1 MFVLYF
7 SGFEISVF
15 DKKDGKD
22 IVRKAKLGNMVIK
35 TSLPPGSLHTLF
47 NNDER
52 YVENYL
58 TKFPGYYDTGDA
70 AFIDEDG
77 YISIMGRTDDII
89 NIAGHRLST
98 GTMEEI
104 LLEHPK
110 IVNCAKI
117 ERTCLNR

>member
-1 MFVLYF
+1 MYANYPSLK
-7 SGFEISVF
+7 SLLVF
-15 DKKDGKD
+15 DKDGED
-22 IVRKAKLGNMVIK
+22 IGRKAKLGNMVIK

-52 YVENYL
+52 YVEKYL

-77 YISIMGRTDDII
+77 YISIMGRTNDII